1 MPPISPLL
9 LLLLL
14 PPSLSYLP
22 LLPVFSSPSPL
33 PVVRNTVV
41 LEAAPKPIETVGDWS
56 SFADPKTKVVYYF
69 NAASGESLWSPPPN
83 VAFAA
88 SPSSPSSKPSFLSG
102 LFSKKGSDNTASLS
116 YDVSSTVLPH
126 PDKVSWGGEDYLF
139 TTPKGV
145 PGGVSFGVFDGVSGA
160 EKLDGV
166 PLYSKTL
173 AAEMSREV
181 EYAGTAGLSV
191 AELTKMLLTAAKI
204 ADASA
209 TGASTALVAS
219 IDSGNNLSLLNVGD
233 CSLLVLRNGKVE
245 KRSKELTHFFD
256 CPYQLSSDSVDRPR
270 DGTCLT
276 FKLASGDVVIAGS
289 DGVFDNITDDDVASL
304 ASGGGADAVA
314 GKIAKRARE
323 VSLDTKAVTP
333 YAKASKK
340 NGVEKYRSGKGGK
353 VDDVCVVVVECR

>member
-1 MPPISPLL
+1 LRLQKSTP
-9 LLLLL
+9 
-14 PPSLSYLP
+14 
-22 LLPVFSSPSPL
+22 
-33 PVVRNTVV
+33 
-41 LEAAPKPIETVGDWS
+41 AAPKAIETKPIETVGDWA

-88 SPSSPSSKPSFLSG
+88 SISATASKPSFLDG
-102 LFSKKGSDNTASLS
+102 PFSKKEAAAALS
-116 YDVSSTVLPH
+116 FDVSSTVLPH

-181 EYAGTAGLSV
+181 EFAGTAGLSV
-191 AELTKMLLTAAKI
+191 AELTKMLLTAAEI
-204 ADASA
+204 ADKSA

-219 IDSGNNLSLLNVGD
+219 IDEGNNLSLLNVGD

-245 KRSKELTHFFD
+245 KRSKELTHFFG
-256 CPYQLSSDSVDRPR
+256 CPYQLSSYSGDRPR

-276 FKLASGDVVIAGS
+276 FKLAAGDVVVAGS
-289 DGVFDNITDDDVASL
+289 DGVFDNITDDEVASL
-304 ASGGGADAVA
+304 ASGGGGATAVA

-323 VSLDTKAVTP
+323 VSLDTTAVTP
-333 YAKASKK
+333 YAKASQK
-340 NGVEKYRSGKGGK
+340 NGVEIYRSGKGGK